1 MAYKN
6 RETPTAATVEAS
18 NQKSLA
24 QEVTDMTN
32 SSTVLPSSNV
42 HVSTLPVIAGHEIA
56 IDEHGRFNLNAIHS
70 ASGEGEHKRPSKW
83 TVTVQA
89 KELVSELDSNSP
101 NSGFKALESRKGRY
115 GGTYA
120 HELLAVS
127 YAGWISPKF
136 QLQVNQVFLDYRMG
150 KLASNRVAESDP
162 VNALPAPLTP
172 AHQHGIQKEVAIRV
186 FSKVKDKANHPKAY
200 KAIYRYL
207 KSRFEVGSYKD
218 IPDSKYTQAL
228 AAIESAPLEG
238 EWIEAKPKRLAI
250 HYPVSQ
256 WRKENPQFEQF
267 QSNLPSNQ
275 LRVNHDMLLRK
286 DAPVQS
292 SSPTVALL
300 NQLQDD
306 GYNVDAC
313 VAEVNG
319 LFSATADMDAFLRG
333 FQRGIGSVLSDT
345 ATITYHS

>member
-1 MAYKN
+1 
-6 RETPTAATVEAS
+6 
-18 NQKSLA
+18 
-24 QEVTDMTN
+24 MTN
-32 SSTVLPSSNV
+32 SITVSPISNV
-42 HVSTLPVIAGHEIA
+42 QPSTLPVIAGHEIA
-56 IDEHGRFNLNAIHS
+56 IDEHGRFNLNAIHK
-70 ASGEGEHKRPSKW
+70 ASGSENRKRPSMWLQNK
-83 TVTVQA
+83 QA
-89 KELVSELDSNSP
+89 KELVSELNSNSP
-101 NSGFKALESRKGRY
+101 NSGFKEYESRNSCFDVISTRRGGN
-115 GGTYA
+115 GGTFA

-150 KLASNRVAESDP
+150 KLNHHQNGD
-162 VNALPAPLTP
+162 ALPAPLTP

-186 FSKVKDKANHPKAY
+186 FSNVKDKANHPKAY

-228 AAIESAPLEG
+228 AAVESAPLEG
-238 EWIEAKPKRLAI
+238 EWIEATSPKLEI

-256 WRKENPQFEQF
+256 WRRENPQFEKF

-300 NQLQDD
+300 NQLQGN

-319 LFSATADMDAFLRG
+319 LFNATADMDTFLRG